1 MQGSLLVDQNRNQLR
16 GNRQMSYS
24 KNGLR
29 ALCLGLLAA
38 LALMA
43 FIAASA
49 QAQTGWLL
57 NKTFITGTKTVHA
70 VIHPLAD
77 GKKHAV
83 LDAELPALG
92 LTEILCETL
101 VTDDG
106 LLFANEKAEGLVTLL
121 YTNCKT
127 FIKGVEKPSCKP
139 EEPIKAGA
147 KFHAI
152 LHTVSPIVGGK
163 EGTHDNKTYLLFEP
177 EETGKAFVI
186 IHLGALCAGAEELP
200 VTGEVVAECLN
211 EKLEK
216 NTSLTDYCLE
226 DLVHHLIQ
234 EAPHKLFTLTGKLPK
249 EEKWDELLVEGHLA
263 SLLGISD
270 VLLSEESDKGLTWG
284 VHI

>member
-1 MQGSLLVDQNRNQLR
+1 
-16 GNRQMSYS
+16 MSQS
-24 KNGLR
+24 KQGLR

-38 LALMA
+38 LGLMA
-43 FIAASA
+43 FVAASA

-57 NKTFITGTKTVHA
+57 NKAFITQTKTIKA
-70 VIHPLAD
+70 VVHPLAD

-83 LDAELPALG
+83 LETELPG
-92 LTEILCETL
+92 VGKVEILCETL

-106 LLFANEKAEGLVTLL
+106 LLFANEKAEGLVTFL
-121 YTNCKT
+121 YTSCTTIIN
-127 FIKGVEKPSCKP
+127 GVVRASCKP
-139 EEPIKAGA
+139 PEPITVGA

-177 EETGKAFVI
+177 EEVGKPFLI
-186 IHLGALCAGAEELP
+186 LNLGLLCPIGEELP
-200 VTGEVVAECLN
+200 ITGEFVEECLN

-249 EEKWDELLVEGHLA
+249 EEKWDELLVEGHPA

-270 VLLSEESDKGLTWG
+270 VTLSEASDAGLTWG